1 MCNIRGL
8 PTRMLEVGIGSVAR
22 AFANFPERGAIDLVV
37 EATHTLSDSGF
48 RLRMLPRPQ
57 KSRMELWIRG
67 TQDGGE
73 VENSVLQS

>member
-1 MCNIRGL
+1 
-8 PTRMLEVGIGSVAR
+8 MLEVEIGSVAG
-22 AFANFPERGAIDLVV
+22 AFANLTERGAIDLVV
-37 EATHTLSDSGF
+37 KATHTLSDSGF
-48 RLRMLPRPQ
+48 RLRMLPRTQ